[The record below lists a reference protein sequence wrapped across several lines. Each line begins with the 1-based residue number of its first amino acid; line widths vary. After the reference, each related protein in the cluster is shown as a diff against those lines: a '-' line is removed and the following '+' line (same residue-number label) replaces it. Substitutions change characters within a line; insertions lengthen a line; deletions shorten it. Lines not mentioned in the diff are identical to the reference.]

1 VAARLVCRMMD
12 ATAGMSRSGRTL
24 LKCTVSVRVS
34 RVSDVRVK
42 VSVRVRVRF

>member
-1 VAARLVCRMMD
+1 MAARLVCRMMD